1 MSTPLS
7 SRESAPDAPV
17 FDARDYGAQGDGE
30 TLDTAALQ
38 GALDACGAAGGGR
51 VALWSGTFLSGTL
64 RLHPGVELHI
74 AAGAA
79 LLGAPDKAAYSGP
92 LDQSGPQG
100 TEARWLHALIIGEG
114 LENIAFTG
122 GGVIDGNN
130 VFDEEGEENMRG
142 PHTILLRRCQ
152 NVTLRDLTLRH
163 SANYAFFFYACQKV
177 RVENTTFEGGW
188 DGIHF
193 RNIGEEWNRDL
204 LVSNCRF
211 FTGDDSI
218 AGACIEDATIE
229 NCFINSSCNGL
240 RLIGPARNWTMRHC
254 QFVGPGRYP
263 HRTQDRTNMLAAI
276 NVQPGAWGPWPGP
289 LENLRFSDIEMER
302 VLCAFHVV
310 VREGNPGQNITLE
323 RIRATLDGPQ
333 QAASSLESWGDEPLR
348 RVVCRDISI
357 LAGGGGAA
365 ASTELPIELPKHG
378 TRPLPVWGFYAR
390 GIVSLELER
399 LDLNLQT
406 PDARPMLLLE
416 SVDDLRQL

>member
-1 MSTPLS
+1 MSTSLS
-7 SRESAPDAPV
+7 FESAPDSLS
-17 FDARDYGAQGDGE
+17 FDARDYGALGDGK

-38 GALDACGAAGGGR
+38 SALDACGAAGGGR
-51 VALWSGTFLSGTL
+51 VALLAGTFLSGTL
-64 RLHPGVELHI
+64 RLHSGVELHV

-92 LDQSGPQG
+92 LDQSGSRG
-100 TEARWLHALIIGEG
+100 TEPRWLHALIIGEG
-114 LENIAFTG
+114 LKNIAFTG
-122 GGVIDGNN
+122 QGVIDGNN

-152 NVTLRDLTLRH
+152 NVTLHDLTLRH

-177 RVENTTFEGGW
+177 RVENATFEGGW

-193 RNIGEEWNRDL
+193 RNIGQEWNHDL
-204 LVSNCRF
+204 RISNCRF
-211 FTGDDSI
+211 YTGDDSI
-218 AGACIEDATIE
+218 AGACIENATIE
-229 NCFINSSCNGL
+229 GCLINSSCNGL
-240 RLIGPARNWTMRHC
+240 RLIGPARNWTMTEC

-263 HRTQDRTNMLAAI
+263 HRTQNRTNMLAAI

-289 LENLRFSDIEMER
+289 LENLRFSDIEMDN

-310 VREGNPGQNITLE
+310 VREGNPGQDITLE

-333 QAASSLESWGDEPLR
+333 QAASSLESWGEEPLR

-357 LAGGGGAA
+357 LAHGGGAA

-378 TRPLPVWGFYAR
+378 TRPLPAWGFYAR
-390 GIVSLELER
+390 GIASLELER
-399 LDLNLQT
+399 LDLRLQT

-416 SVDDLRQL
+416 HVDDLRQS